1 MPFQRGRSGNPRGRP
16 SFAAFREAMYADLGA
31 AEMRP
36 SDRALL
42 ENAVRMLWKARETK
56 SLDVQARLTNSAA
69 RIIERLRKAKPQPK
83 LSTRERIA
91 AALAELERPQP

>member
-1 MPFQRGRSGNPRGRP
+1 MVFQPGQSGNVRGRP
-16 SFAAFREAMYADLGA
+16 NYTAFREAMYADLGA

-56 SLDVQARLTNSAA
+56 SQSSNWF
-69 RIIERLRKAKPQPK
+69 K
-83 LSTRERIA
+83 STM
-91 AALAELERPQP
+91 